1 MRSPSRGHGG
11 RRRLRWRGG
20 CVAYLDRSTPHATGR
35 WVSTHAGAALRV
47 YLLQGFY
54 IVTYSHYGWR
64 TATGREAEAPDGPGG
79 GDLVSI
85 RGLRDSF
92 LTSVPTAV
100 CQQLTLRC
108 HTYLLHRDQGW
119 DINYEDD
126 NKVGWVSS
134 HILTGAAGLERD

>member
-54 IVTYSHYGWR
+54 IVTCFLSPMVDAEANAPHEFKPFIRQLPDHYGWR

-92 LTSVPTAV
+92 LTS
-100 CQQLTLRC
+100 
-108 HTYLLHRDQGW
+108 
-119 DINYEDD
+119 
-126 NKVGWVSS
+126 S